1 MQKYYLNSPG
11 GKIDFLL
18 PDTWRVVNNAVLKA
32 EKVSKSISEM
42 VTEAVGS
49 PLGTPPLSSLL
60 KGKKSVTV
68 IVDDLTRPTPK
79 KAILTA
85 LFELFD
91 TSGVRKD
98 QVTVVIGLGTHRPL
112 TGSEIEETFGPSLCR
127 GLRVVNHDCRAPDLV
142 PVGTLRYGGEL
153 KIHPAAAAADLLIA
167 VGSILPHP
175 FAGFGGGP
183 KLVLPGIAN
192 FEAIRRHHLALMIAD
207 GVVLGNCE
215 GNPWRDEIYE
225 AAALAELDFVVN
237 AIFDADEDVKAIVA
251 GDYQEAHPIG
261 AAMCANEL
269 GVAYDQTAD
278 VTITSAFPYTE
289 GPQILKPLVAA
300 TMVTKKGGTLLI
312 YAGGIIGNRFPESLL
327 KAFDVAFSAAAG
339 GDTRQLVIDCLRDG
353 KCVVPN
359 APMDFNSA
367 LNTVLLAQK
376 RIRTLLISPDTD
388 EDQVRRLGFDYVPSL
403 QQAIEMIARDRSSAT
418 VNILPSGGL
427 VLPLLADGIRFS
439 W

>member
-142 PVGTLRYGGEL
+142 PVGTLKARRGAEEF
-153 KIHPAAAAADLLIA
+153 
-167 VGSILPHP
+167 ILR
-175 FAGFGGGP
+175 
-183 KLVLPGIAN
+183 LP
-192 FEAIRRHHLALMIAD
+192 
-207 GVVLGNCE
+207 
-215 GNPWRDEIYE
+215 
-225 AAALAELDFVVN
+225 
-237 AIFDADEDVKAIVA
+237 
-251 GDYQEAHPIG
+251 Q
-261 AAMCANEL
+261 
-269 GVAYDQTAD
+269 QT
-278 VTITSAFPYTE
+278 Y
-289 GPQILKPLVAA
+289 
-300 TMVTKKGGTLLI
+300 
-312 YAGGIIGNRFPESLL
+312 
-327 KAFDVAFSAAAG
+327 
-339 GDTRQLVIDCLRDG
+339 
-353 KCVVPN
+353 
-359 APMDFNSA
+359 
-367 LNTVLLAQK
+367 
-376 RIRTLLISPDTD
+376 
-388 EDQVRRLGFDYVPSL
+388 
-403 QQAIEMIARDRSSAT
+403 
-418 VNILPSGGL
+418 
-427 VLPLLADGIRFS
+427 
-439 W
+439 